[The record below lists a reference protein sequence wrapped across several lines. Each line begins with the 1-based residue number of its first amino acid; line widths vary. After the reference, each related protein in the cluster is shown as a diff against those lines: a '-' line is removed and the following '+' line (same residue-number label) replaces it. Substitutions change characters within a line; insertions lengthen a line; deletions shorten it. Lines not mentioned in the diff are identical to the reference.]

1 MDNLDSKYYQE
12 LIALR
17 KEYEEFVYII
27 SHDLKSPAR
36 AISNIANWIEED
48 LEGQVNNEIA
58 HNFSLMKNRVGRLE
72 NMMDA
77 LLELSRVSRFDL
89 ELYEVNLPKLIR
101 ECVELAETKPNIEFH
116 VLFDIQSENLITLGN
131 KLEKVIVQLLCN
143 AVQFHDKE
151 KMNIFIE
158 IRETESDYE
167 FTIRDDGPG
176 IPEELIPNIFK
187 IFYTVNAKD
196 KVETTGAGLTICAK
210 IMEMVG
216 GQIECFP
223 VIGSTGSLF
232 KFNWPKTII
241 V

>member
-1 MDNLDSKYYQE
+1 MDSLDSKYYQE
-12 LIALR
+12 LLALR

-27 SHDLKSPAR
+27 SHDLKSPVR

-48 LEGQVNNEIA
+48 LEGQVNDEIA

-77 LLELSRVSRFDL
+77 LLELSRVKRFELEFYDL
-89 ELYEVNLPKLIR
+89 NLPKLIK
-101 ECVELAETKPNIEFH
+101 ECAEIAETKPNIEFH
-116 VLFDIQSENLITLGN
+116 ISFVIENENMITLGN
-131 KLEKVIVQLLCN
+131 KLEKVIVELLSN

-151 KMNIFIE
+151 KINIFIE
-158 IRETESDYE
+158 IKETQSDYQ

-176 IPEELIPNIFK
+176 IPEELRANVFK

-196 KVETTGAGLTICAK
+196 LVETTGAGLTICAK
-210 IMEMVG
+210 IVEMVG

-223 VIGSTGSLF
+223 VIGGIGSVF
-232 KFNWPKTII
+232 RFNWPKKII
-241 V
+241 L